1 MSSIAPDESAHHDRT
16 GIGVFVFILIAG
28 TLGTDIWRWLGV
40 FGGRQLSEESEA
52 LVWVRAVATA
62 LVAGVIASQ
71 VLYPGGV
78 LAGTPMALR
87 IGAAAAGFA
96 VFLLLKKNMLAGI
109 AVSLSVLAAGLYWLG
124 I

>member
-1 MSSIAPDESAHHDRT
+1 MTAQE
-16 GIGVFVFILIAG
+16 IGVFAFILIAG

-40 FGGRQLSEESEA
+40 FGGKQLSEESEA
-52 LVWVRAVATA
+52 LVWVRSVATA

-96 VFLLLKKNMLAGI
+96 VFLALGKILLTGI
-109 AVSLSVLAAGLYWLG
+109 AVSLAVLAIGLYGLG